1 MTTEGVSLIS
11 AAQNANRDPAKTAD
25 LLLPQLIVREGLTT
39 AAHHLFHRLTVLPC
53 FKMTGVVLH
62 HQLEVIGL
70 LLDLLMT
77 IAYLLLCHLLC
88 LLTDQCV
95 QAMTVVLQFLL

>member
-1 MTTEGVSLIS
+1 M
-11 AAQNANRDPAKTAD
+11 KTAD
-25 LLLPQLIVREGLTT
+25 PLLPQLIAQEGLTT
-39 AAHHLFHRLTVLPC
+39 AARRLFHRPTALPC
-53 FKMTGVVLH
+53 LKMTGVVLH

-77 IAYLLLCHLLC
+77 IVHLLLCHLLC